1 MIDTDAIKHLVEA
14 EITKT
19 VQEQV
24 DAVLSEVEWLESL
37 ERKILKQTQN
47 RMLSKFASAD
57 AMPELLEAVKTSVKK
72 LFDEGQVPGIMD
84 FVDPALIKPVVDQAV
99 EIKINQL
106 VNILSADPEW
116 TARVER
122 LVNQATVQET
132 LGRLSAVD
140 LGPIIN
146 TRIDDNMKLFTKS
159 ILENFVSTGITDQAS
174 RTELTVMDEVVVV
187 ENQLTAKN
195 LEVVDTARIQNLVVT
210 GSVNTDNQSWQA
222 LAADISDKTLQRLT
236 AEWQQDLIEQVRQS
250 ISKQGIEFEQVTV
263 GGQALVTD
271 NTLSAVVTESRLQSV
286 GTLRTLEVRGESR
299 LNNTM
304 NVLNK
309 RIGINTDTPE
319 KALSVW
325 DEEVSI
331 VIGKH
336 KLNQAYFG
344 TNRDQA
350 VTIVVNREPH
360 IEINTDGLTTIK
372 KLQVG
377 LHKISHAPQVPGWA
391 GVKGDLVFNTNP
403 GADRVFAWVCLGAHR
418 WQPLRSAE

>member
-1 MIDTDAIKHLVEA
+1 MIDSDVIKRLVEA

-24 DAVLSEVEWLESL
+24 DAVLSEAEWLESL
-37 ERKILKQTQN
+37 EQKILMQTQN
-47 RMLSKFASAD
+47 RMLSKFSSAD
-57 AMPELLEAVKTSVKK
+57 AMPEILEAVKISVKK
-72 LFDEGQVPGIMD
+72 LFDEGHVPGVMD

-132 LGRLSAVD
+132 LGRLSVVD

-159 ILENFVSTGITDQAS
+159 LLENFVSTGIVDQAS
-174 RTELTVMDEVVVV
+174 GTELTVMDGVVVI
-187 ENQLTAKN
+187 ENQLTTNN
-195 LEVVDTARIQNLVVT
+195 LEIVEHARIKNLVVT
-210 GSVNTDNQSWQA
+210 GSINTDNQSWQA
-222 LAADISDKTLQRLT
+222 LVADISDKTLQRLT
-236 AEWQQDLIEQVRQS
+236 AEWQQDLVEQVRQS
-250 ISKQGIEFEQVTV
+250 ISEQGIEFEQVTV
-263 GGQALVTD
+263 GGEALVTN

-286 GTLRTLEVRGESR
+286 GSLRTLEVRGESR
-299 LNNTM
+299 LNNTL

-309 RIGINTDTPE
+309 RIGINTDAPE

-350 VTIVVNREPH
+350 VTIGVNREPH
-360 IEINTDGLTTIK
+360 VEINTDGLTTIK

-391 GVKGDLVFNTNP
+391 GVKGDMVFNSNP
-403 GADRVFAWVCLGAHR
+403 SADRVFAWVCLGAHR
-418 WQPLRSAE
+418 WQSLRSAE

>member
-1 MIDTDAIKHLVEA
+1 MIDTDAIKRLVEE

-350 VTIVVNREPH
+350 VTIGVNREPH

>member
-1 MIDTDAIKHLVEA
+1 MIDADAIKRLVEA

-57 AMPELLEAVKTSVKK
+57 AMPEILEAVKSSVKK
-72 LFDEGQVPGIMD
+72 LFDEGQVPGVMD

-159 ILENFVSTGITDQAS
+159 ILENFVSTGIVDQAS
-174 RTELTVMDEVVVV
+174 RTELTVMDEAVVV
-187 ENQLTAKN
+187 ENQLTTNN
-195 LEVVDTARIQNLVVT
+195 LEVVDTARIKNLVVT

-271 NTLSAVVTESRLQSV
+271 NALSAVVTESRLQSV

-350 VTIVVNREPH
+350 VAIGVNREPH
-360 IEINTDGLTTIK
+360 VEINTEGLTTIK

-391 GVKGDLVFNTNP
+391 GVKGDMVFNTNP

-418 WQPLRSAE
+418 WQPLKSAE

>member
-1 MIDTDAIKHLVEA
+1 
-14 EITKT
+14 
-19 VQEQV
+19 
-24 DAVLSEVEWLESL
+24 
-37 ERKILKQTQN
+37 
-47 RMLSKFASAD
+47 
-57 AMPELLEAVKTSVKK
+57 
-72 LFDEGQVPGIMD
+72 LFDEGQVPGVMD

-159 ILENFVSTGITDQAS
+159 ILENFVSTGIADQAS

-187 ENQLTAKN
+187 ENQLTANN
-195 LEVVDTARIQNLVVT
+195 LEVVDTARIKNLVVT

-236 AEWQQDLIEQVRQS
+236 AEWQQDLVEQVRQS

-350 VTIVVNREPH
+350 VAIGVNREPH
-360 IEINTDGLTTIK
+360 VEINTDGLTTIK

-391 GVKGDLVFNTNP
+391 GV
-403 GADRVFAWVCLGAHR
+403 
-418 WQPLRSAE
+418 